1 MKKKKLII
9 LGSESSIAIEFIKLI
24 DENTYDEIF
33 LFSRNINNIYSKKF
47 YTNFKINFLNYE
59 EVVQKL
65 NDIISN
71 DEFCYEIIFFYGKL
85 KLKNNKYFVAE
96 LIQINGLSQIHI
108 LENILFQNKNIFK
121 TLVVTSVAGDL
132 IRDKN
137 YIYSLSKNLL
147 SNYIKFLK
155 NYKKINIIDLK
166 IGPTITKMT
175 KDEKK
180 NFLFSKSSLVA
191 QKIYQVLKYK
201 NNEIVYIPFFWKYIL
216 FILRLLPN
224 FVIKFMKI

>member
-85 KLKNNKYFVAE
+85 KLKNNKYSVSE

>member
-24 DENTYDEIF
+24 DENTYAEIF

-85 KLKNNKYFVAE
+85 KLKNNKYSVSE